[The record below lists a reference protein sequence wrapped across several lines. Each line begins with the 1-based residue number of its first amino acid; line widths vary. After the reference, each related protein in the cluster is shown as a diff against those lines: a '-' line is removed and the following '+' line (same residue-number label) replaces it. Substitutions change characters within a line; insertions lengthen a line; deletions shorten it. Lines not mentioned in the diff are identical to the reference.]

1 MNKIISKLSQIK
13 NKKEYFHW
21 LFIYSKPYIPRILLV
36 MFFNIMAT
44 VISILMALLSK
55 KIIDS
60 AQGGNI
66 ILWAIGI
73 YLLMIFVNVA
83 FTIANGVVSIML
95 NERFSFGIRK
105 QVYEKIIN
113 AHWMDIKKYHTGD
126 LMTRFTSDAGNVAD
140 GIVNTIPTIIE
151 LLFELIATF
160 ATLFYYEPLLAIFAI
175 ILAPIAALIS
185 YAFAHKMHKYQ
196 KKVQESESAYRS
208 FVQESLANL
217 LIVKAFTI
225 EEHSVDK
232 LTNLRDERFKWVFKR
247 AGVGMASSSVLNMA
261 FQFGYIA
268 AFAFGAIQLSN
279 NSITYGTMSVFLTLV
294 NRIQAPI
301 ISLASQLPK
310 IVSIFTSAGR
320 IIELEEIQTEEKQMT
335 NIESNTVGVKLQ
347 DVSFGYNPKDIVLDN
362 VNLDIKPGEFVG
374 IVGESGIGKTT
385 LVRLIMSFMNQNNGL
400 ITFYNEKDQQEAA
413 NASTREFISYVPQGN
428 TLFSGTIL
436 ENIKMGNMNATDEEI
451 QTAINMA
458 AADSFINDL
467 PMGVNTVIGERGHGI
482 SEGQA
487 QRVAI
492 ARALIRK
499 APFLV
504 LDEAT
509 SALDENTE
517 IKVLEGIK
525 KLNPRP
531 TCLLITHRRSVLD
544 YCDRE
549 IKIDNGHIY

>member
-225 EEHSVDK
+225 EDYSVDK
-232 LTNLRDERFKWVFKR
+232 LTNLRDERFKWVLKR

>member
-549 IKIDNGHIY
+549 IKIDNGHIL

>member
-21 LFIYSKPYIPRILLV
+21 LFIYSKPYIPKILLV

-225 EEHSVDK
+225 EDHSVDK
-232 LTNLRDERFKWVFKR
+232 LTNLRDERFKWVLKR

-400 ITFYNEKDQQEAA
+400 ITFYNEKDQHEAA

>member
-225 EEHSVDK
+225 EDHSVDK
-232 LTNLRDERFKWVFKR
+232 LTNLRDERFKWVLKR

-451 QTAINMA
+451 QTAIKMA

-509 SALDENTE
+509 SALDEKTE

>member
-1 MNKIISKLSQIK
+1 
-13 NKKEYFHW
+13 
-21 LFIYSKPYIPRILLV
+21 
-36 MFFNIMAT
+36 
-44 VISILMALLSK
+44 
-55 KIIDS
+55 
-60 AQGGNI
+60 
-66 ILWAIGI
+66 
-73 YLLMIFVNVA
+73 
-83 FTIANGVVSIML
+83 ML

-185 YAFAHKMHKYQ
+185 YAFARKMHKYQ

>member
-44 VISILMALLSK
+44 VISILMALLSQ

-549 IKIDNGHIY
+549 IKIDNGHIL